1 MELKTIYYLNGTH
14 WDREWYK
21 SFQGFRYLLMDVL
34 DEVIDTLEENPDFH
48 LYMLDGQTAVLD
60 DYLEIS
66 PEQRC
71 RLEKLIESGRIA
83 VGPWYTM
90 PDEFLVSGESLIRN
104 LLLGHQKAKEYGAAS
119 AMKYGYI
126 CDIFGH
132 IAQLPQLLA
141 GFGIHGALIQRGC
154 NQDTCPPHF
163 LWRSPDGTECLVYR
177 TPEDFGYGA
186 FYHYATEPYNQG
198 WDTDLDHLLERAVR
212 EKDYSAL
219 PPFPR
224 EAVQRA
230 YEVLAHTNDAQL
242 SDAVVDRAGL
252 EAMLACAEDKR
263 VPMLSRV
270 VEMTVFYSDLKIALR
285 RARLS
290 GRSNGSGAYLKEA
303 LCPCPGLD
311 LAQLTEAAQS
321 GEKAI
326 LERMEAWDRW
336 GSRRAAERYR
346 QSPSAFERYVDD
358 RLLEE
363 AMRGRTVTLG
373 PEPLISYLLLREREL
388 KNLHILFSGLR
399 AGQEEAAI
407 RGRLW
412 EN

>member
-1 MELKTIYYLNGTH
+1 MGVSYAY
-14 WDREWYK
+14 
-21 SFQGFRYLLMDVL
+21 
-34 DEVIDTLEENPDFH
+34 
-48 LYMLDGQTAVLD
+48 
-60 DYLEIS
+60 
-66 PEQRC
+66 
-71 RLEKLIESGRIA
+71 A
-83 VGPWYTM
+83 VGN
-90 PDEFLVSGESLIRN
+90 IRAREVK
-104 LLLGHQKAKEYGAAS
+104 LLTRQDME
-119 AMKYGYI
+119 
-126 CDIFGH
+126 
-132 IAQLPQLLA
+132 QLLA
-141 GFGIHGALIQRGC
+141 AGDISRLEAALLDKGFGAEKPGAFRERGED
-154 NQDTCPPHF
+154 NPVER
-163 LWRSPDGTECLVYR
+163 LLRRETECLWDYLKSIAPDWSLFQPFLYR
-177 TPEDFGYGA
+177 NDIHNAKTIIKGVLSDRDFRSLLLTPSVVDPAE
-186 FYHYATEPYNQG
+186 
-198 WDTDLDHLLERAVR
+198 LERAVR

-242 SDAVVDRAGL
+242 SDAVVDRAGM

-336 GSRRAAERYR
+336 GSRKAAERYR

-363 AMRGRTVTLG
+363 ALRGRTVTLG